1 MGTASYTVIKT
12 RNLPQPGGDWT
23 LPEWKEAHTLSVAS
37 FHPQS
42 SNHHPQV
49 TCKVLYDDAKLYWSF
64 FVRDRYVLAEKLE
77 YQSQVCEDSC
87 VEFFIHPAGASGYFG
102 FETNCIGT
110 MLLKYIE
117 DPTRTPTGFVK
128 ATRVPEADVTGV
140 MVWHSISERP
150 YLPENPEP
158 LEWRVDVSVPFDL
171 FGKYIPNF
179 TPPISTPRAPG
190 TLWKGNFF
198 KCADKSSHPHWASWA
213 PTGEALNFHV
223 PRYFGELR
231 FG

>member
-1 MGTASYTVIKT
+1 MHATSYTVKK
-12 RNLPQPGGDWT
+12 NLNPPQPGGDWKDGAWENADT
-23 LPEWKEAHTLSVAS
+23 LDVAS

-42 SNHHPQV
+42 SAHHPRV
-49 TCKVLYDDAKLYWSF
+49 SCKVLYDEARLYWSF

-117 DPTRTPTGFVK
+117 NPIRTPTGFVK
-128 ATRVPEADVTGV
+128 ATKVSATDLVAVGL
-140 MVWHSISERP
+140 WHSIQERP
-150 YLPENPEP
+150 YLPENPDP
-158 LEWRVDVSVPFDL
+158 LDWRVDVSVPFSL
-171 FGKYIPNF
+171 FGKYSPAF
-179 TPPISTPRAPG
+179 VPPASG
-190 TLWKGNFF
+190 TVWKGNFF
-198 KCADKSSHPHWASWA
+198 KCADKSSHPHWASWS
-213 PTGEALNFHV
+213 PIGEALNFHV

>member
-1 MGTASYTVIKT
+1 MGIASYTIVKT
-12 RNLPQPGGDWT
+12 RNPPQLGGDWT
-23 LPEWKEAHTLSVAS
+23 LPEWKEAHTLSVES

-49 TCKVLYDDAKLYWSF
+49 SCKVLYDDVRLYWSF
-64 FVRDRYVLAEKLE
+64 LVRDRYVLAEKLD

-128 ATRVPEADVTGV
+128 ATDVPASAVVGV
-140 MVWHSISERP
+140 ELWHSISERP
-150 YLPENPEP
+150 YIPENPEP
-158 LEWRVDVSVPFDL
+158 QDWRVDVSVPFDL
-171 FGKYIPNF
+171 FGKYSPIF
-179 TPPISTPRAPG
+179 TRSTPG
-190 TLWKGNFF
+190 TVWRGNFF
-198 KCADKSSHPHWASWA
+198 KCADKSSHPHWASWS
-213 PTGEALNFHV
+213 PIGEALNFHV
-223 PRYFGELR
+223 PHYFGELR